1 MAASTDRSQ
10 HSRSQQ
16 SEQSQQNRHGDESR
30 RRPANA
36 QRRQHAQRPQGWSRR
51 AILRVGKRARAP
63 FDRVLARYSAVGD
76 PAVFDPARFPALTP
90 LEAAWKEV
98 RDEAAAVLRRPEMLP
113 PLRRI
118 SPDHERIAGSDAW
131 KSYILYGYG
140 FRAEANCARCPRTV
154 AWLEQIPGLFTAMFS
169 VMSPG
174 GRLKPHRG
182 VSKAIVTC
190 HLPLRVPGG
199 PELCGIS
206 IDGTTYGWHEG
217 RWLVFDD
224 TRRHSVWNDTAAP
237 RVVLLVH
244 LRRPLRFPG
253 SLAGSF
259 FLEAV
264 RRSPFI
270 RDARRNQD
278 AWDAGLAA
286 GPDAGSSR

>member
-1 MAASTDRSQ
+1 MAASTDGSQ
-10 HSRSQQ
+10 RSRSQG
-16 SEQSQQNRHGDESR
+16 SQQSRHDP
-30 RRPANA
+30 RRPP
-36 QRRQHAQRPQGWSRR
+36 RPGDAGSPPGWSRR

-76 PAVFDPARFPALTP
+76 PAVFDPARFPALVP
-90 LEAAWKEV
+90 VEGAWKEI
-98 RDEAAAVLRRPEMLP
+98 RDEAAAVLRHPEMLP

-154 AWLEQIPGLFTAMFS
+154 AWLEQIPDLFTALFS

-182 VSKAIVTC
+182 VSKAIITC
-190 HLPLRVPGG
+190 HLPLWVPAG

-224 TRRHSVWNDTAAP
+224 TRRHSVWNDTDAP
-237 RVVLLVH
+237 RVVLLLH

-253 SLAGSF
+253 SLAGSL

-270 RDARRNQD
+270 RDARRNQA
-278 AWDAGLAA
+278 AWDAGLEA
-286 GPDAGSSR
+286 GPDAGSGP

>member
-1 MAASTDRSQ
+1 MAAGSQGAHSTPTTQDTQ
-10 HSRSQQ
+10 NTQDAHKTQ
-16 SEQSQQNRHGDESR
+16 STQNT
-30 RRPANA
+30 
-36 QRRQHAQRPQGWSRR
+36 QGWSRR

-63 FDRVLARYSAVGD
+63 FDRVLSRYSAVGD
-76 PAVFDPARFPALTP
+76 PAVLDPARFSALAP

-98 RDEAAAVLRRPEMLP
+98 RDEADAVLRRPELLP

-118 SPDHERIAGSDAW
+118 SPDHERIAGGDAW

-140 FRAEANCARCPRTV
+140 FRVEANCTRCPRTV
-154 AWLEQIPGLFTAMFS
+154 AGLEQIPGLFTAMFS
-169 VMSPG
+169 VMSPR
-174 GRLKPHRG
+174 GRLAPHRG
-182 VSKAIVTC
+182 VSKAIITC

-206 IDGTTYGWHEG
+206 IDGTTYGWQEG

-224 TRRHSVWNDTAAP
+224 TRRHSVWNDTGAP
-237 RVVLLVH
+237 RVVLLLH

-270 RDARRNQD
+270 RDARRNQ
-278 AWDAGLAA
+278 ATWDAGLEAE
-286 GPDAGSSR
+286 PDAGSAP